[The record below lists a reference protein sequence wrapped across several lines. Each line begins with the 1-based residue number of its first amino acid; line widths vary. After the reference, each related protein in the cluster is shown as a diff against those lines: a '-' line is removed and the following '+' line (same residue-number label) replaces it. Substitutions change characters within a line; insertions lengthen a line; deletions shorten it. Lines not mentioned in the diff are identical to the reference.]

1 MPSGQHGLVLLNC
14 NYNFFSYV
22 VRFTFCMLMEGKMNA
37 SNELLAAHFLSTQY
51 FTNVYTFDFRNERL
65 LSKVNSSP
73 LHNWLDVVIGLL
85 FTYFVV
91 KMREKIC
98 RIKPYIMYFI
108 YLAKKR
114 FCVESTTL
122 LYDKLDFV
130 IWHSAFFIIS
140 LDSNNR
146 ECNKLC

>member
-37 SNELLAAHFLSTQY
+37 SNELLAAHFLLSTQY
-51 FTNVYTFDFRNERL
+51 FTNVYTFDSRNERL
-65 LSKVNSSP
+65 SSKVNSSP

-91 KMREKIC
+91 KMWEKIC
-98 RIKPYIMYFI
+98 RVKPYIMYFI
-108 YLAKKR
+108 YLAKKI
-114 FCVESTTL
+114 FCVESIQKWCADL
-122 LYDKLDFV
+122 
-130 IWHSAFFIIS
+130 W
-140 LDSNNR
+140 
-146 ECNKLC
+146 

>member
-37 SNELLAAHFLSTQY
+37 SNELVAAHFLLSTQY
-51 FTNVYTFDFRNERL
+51 FTNVYTFDSRNERL
-65 LSKVNSSP
+65 SSKVNSSP

-91 KMREKIC
+91 KMWEKIC

-122 LYDKLDFV
+122 LYDKL
-130 IWHSAFFIIS
+130 W
-140 LDSNNR
+140 
-146 ECNKLC
+146 